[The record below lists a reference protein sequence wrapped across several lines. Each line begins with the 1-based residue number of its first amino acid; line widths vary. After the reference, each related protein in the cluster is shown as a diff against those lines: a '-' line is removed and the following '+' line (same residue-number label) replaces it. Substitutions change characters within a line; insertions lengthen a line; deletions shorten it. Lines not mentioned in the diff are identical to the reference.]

1 MFDERRIMIHSL
13 THRIGMA
20 VGVALLGLVAVGWS
34 LRAQS
39 PAPPR
44 MGPIPAEAMTD
55 AQVKAAK
62 EVERNGAVQG
72 YLWPMLRDPGLARPT
87 QDLATFINRDS
98 KLPKKLT
105 QLTIIYVSRRL
116 MYNGS
121 WAEHVEVAQRQGLRP
136 EIAQAI
142 AADQRPTNLDQDEQ
156 IVYDMCM
163 ELDHTMTISDAT
175 YARAVAR
182 LGEAGVVDTVATYG
196 YYAYLGLFNNATHL
210 PPGVAPAFH
219 PPAR

>member
-1 MFDERRIMIHSL
+1 MIHL
-13 THRIGMA
+13 LKYTTGTIL
-20 VGVALLGLVAVGWS
+20 GVALLGLVGATWS

-44 MGPIPAEAMTD
+44 MGPIPADAMTE
-55 AQVKAAK
+55 AQAKAAK

-98 KLPKKLT
+98 KLSKKLT

-116 MYNGS
+116 MYNAS

-142 AADQRPTNLDQDEQ
+142 ASGQRPAAMDQDEQ
-156 IVYDMCM
+156 IVYDMCT

-210 PPGVAPAFH
+210 PSGVTPAFH